1 MANISQNRYQFPTV
15 EDFSGAVAAIIRLQD
30 TYNLEPS
37 TIAKGKLS
45 SKGLSMTSKYIKSD
59 VWYVLIDL
67 IGMCDTGK

>member
-1 MANISQNRYQFPTV
+1 MIVHFLLNNYIDLMANISQNRYQFPTV

-45 SKGLSMTSKYIKSD
+45 SKGLSMTSKYVKSD
-59 VWYVLIDL
+59 V
-67 IGMCDTGK
+67 